1 MFVGFDMVAGFRSLW
16 PWLTL
21 PLVLAP
27 ADPARSSC
35 TPTPPPLQAVPK
47 AEKGRI
53 NKETQIANAE
63 GILGVER
70 KDKNRSGET

>member
-35 TPTPPPLQAVPK
+35 PPPSSRPY
-47 AEKGRI
+47 
-53 NKETQIANAE
+53 
-63 GILGVER
+63 R
-70 KDKNRSGET
+70 KLRKVGSTKKPR